1 MNKKNNLGFTFQQ
14 TGTEYQIFH
23 NGKKATTLR
32 GHKAA
37 DFAFDISE
45 MDFSEQQ
52 QLMARLTGNYK
63 HGNERTAQSHPRNRK
78 YWANSCKGPAS
89 FPKPVAFVHQE
100 QPQIFGYTPAF
111 HDWLYPEIVP
121 AFTITR

>member
-1 MNKKNNLGFTFQQ
+1 MNKESNLGFTSQQ

-52 QLMARLTGNYK
+52 QLMACLTGNYK
-63 HGNERTAQSHPRNRK
+63 HGNERTAQNHPRNRK
-78 YWANSCKGPAS
+78 YWADNWKIPAS
-89 FPKPVAFVHQE
+89 FPKPVAFVHHN
-100 QPQIFGYTPAF
+100 PIVNISTP
-111 HDWLYPEIVP
+111 
-121 AFTITR
+121 